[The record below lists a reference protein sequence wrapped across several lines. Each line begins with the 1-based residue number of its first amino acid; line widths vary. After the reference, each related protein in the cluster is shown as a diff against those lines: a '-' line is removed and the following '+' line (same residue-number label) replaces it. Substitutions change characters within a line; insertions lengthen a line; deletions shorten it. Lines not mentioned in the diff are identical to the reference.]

1 MSQLFYLKE
10 CSSTNDEIS
19 KFLLYENSDFVALH
33 TFNQTRGRGQYG
45 NTWSSAAEKNL
56 AYTLAVKAE
65 NFQLSGFMFNYYT
78 AIVIRDF
85 LANLTANNTKIKW
98 PNDII
103 LKNKKIVGILIEK
116 KKINQNNYFIIGAG
130 FNVLQEKFDE
140 ISNAGSI
147 LTQTGKYFDLN
158 EFTLA
163 LHNDLNE
170 NLNKIPSEDEIMHD
184 FNSRLF
190 RKDEISVFE
199 LNEKR
204 QNGIIKNADRNGN
217 LWIDLEEDGLR
228 SFYHKEIK
236 LLY

>member
-85 LANLTANNTKIKW
+85 LANLTANSTKIKW